1 MSLKILAVAD
11 EPAPKYYDYYRPGI
25 LKEFDLI
32 VSCGDLSRRYLEF
45 LVTMARCP
53 LIYVRGNHDD
63 TFDEE
68 PPEGCIC
75 IEDKVF
81 TYKGV
86 TFLGLG
92 GSYRYKRQG
101 SNMYTERA
109 MAARIRRR
117 RRQIAKAG
125 GLDVL
130 VTHAPA
136 LGHGDLDSLPH
147 RGFACF
153 NDLMETYEP
162 AYLIHGHVHRNY
174 GAFITAR
181 IACGKTTIVNAW
193 QSQIIEI
200 DQGAAE

>member
-32 VSCGDLSRRYLEF
+32 VSCGDLRRGYLEF
-45 LVTMARCP
+45 LVTMAHCP

-63 TFDEE
+63 SFLSE
-68 PPEGCIC
+68 PPEGCEC

-81 TYKGV
+81 VYKGV
-86 TFLGLG
+86 RFLGLG
-92 GSYRYKRQG
+92 GSYRYRRDG
-101 SNMYTERA
+101 RNMYTERD
-109 MAARIRRR
+109 MASRIRRR

-136 LGHGDLDSLPH
+136 LGHGDLESLAH

-153 NDLMETYEP
+153 NDLLETYEP

-174 GAFITAR
+174 GPFIPAVQQF
-181 IACGKTTIVNAW
+181 GETTIVNAW
-193 QSQIIEI
+193 QAQVIEI
-200 DQGAAE
+200 G